1 MSPLEINNTAPR
13 NVIAENV
20 ARNVTMS
27 SREIAELTGKEHKNV
42 IRDIRVMLIELY
54 GADELERIVPE
65 KYRNRHTEY
74 IRENAGAIMD
84 AIFGDGSKRS
94 HDDSRGFSWDRDTR
108 GYVSEFRLN
117 RTLTE
122 TLVTGYSIPLRHKVI
137 QRLHQLEGRLQQSE
151 PSSAFYIPRTMS
163 EALRL
168 AADLAEQNAGLQQV
182 VAEQAPKVAAL
193 ERLTDAGGAMCMT
206 DAAKH
211 LGVPRKALLAWLQA
225 NRWIYRRAGTAH
237 WLAYQPRM
245 AAGYLL
251 HKVTVIGEDEQGL
264 SRMASQVR
272 VTSKGMAAL
281 ARQLLKEA

>member
-1 MSPLEINNTAPR
+1 MSKGITIGNT
-13 NVIAENV
+13 
-20 ARNVTMS
+20 VTMS
-27 SREIAELTGKEHKNV
+27 SREIAELTGKEHRNV
-42 IRDIRVMLIELY
+42 MRDIRAMLVELH
-54 GADELERIVPE
+54 GAGGVLSFEHT
-65 KYRNRHTEY
+65 YRNEQNGQNY
-74 IRENAGAIMD
+74 P
-84 AIFGDGSKRS
+84 
-94 HDDSRGFSWDRDTR
+94 
-108 GYVSEFRLN
+108 EFRLP
-117 RTLTE
+117 RREVEIL
-122 TLVTGYSIPLRHKVI
+122 LTGYSIPLRAKVI
-137 QRLHQLEGRLQQSE
+137 DRLAALEQGAAARS
-151 PSSAFYIPRTMS
+151 FYIPPTYQA
-163 EALRL
+163 ALRL

-182 VAEQAPKVAAL
+182 VADQAPKVAAL

-211 LGVPRKALLAWLQA
+211 LGVPRKDLLAWLQA

-272 VTSKGMAAL
+272 VTSKGMAVL